1 MLLGTAASILGNS
14 LAGKRVIKAGEGVTR
29 SG

>member
-14 LAGKRVIKAGEGVTR
+14 LAGKRVIKAGEGITR
-29 SG
+29 LD